1 MNANPTP
8 QQSSTDQAAFTIRQA
23 VRYAGL
29 SRSFMY
35 QLFDT
40 GKLAR
45 LKAGNRVLILKSDL
59 DTYLFSIREQQAR

>member
-1 MNANPTP
+1 MNANQTSLQP
-8 QQSSTDQAAFTIRQA
+8 STAQAAFTIRQA

-35 QLFDT
+35 QLFDS

-45 LKAGNRVLILKSDL
+45 LKTGNRVLIMKSDI
-59 DTYLFSIREQQAR
+59 DAYLLSIREDRK